1 MNVGKAIHTVREAR
15 GLSAKELAKKAG
27 ISVNYLSLL
36 ERGERSSP
44 ELMVVS
50 AVAEALHFPL
60 PLLLFFGHDPRRA
73 RRGFAARGWGK
84 ASGISFGFIKGL
96 KGRQNAR
103 LQVG

>member
-15 GLSAKELAKKAG
+15 GLSAKELAEKAD

-44 ELMVVS
+44 ALMNVS

-60 PLLLFFGHDPRRA
+60 PLLLFLAMTPDERDAALPRA
-73 RRGFAARGWGK
+73 VGEKLAALVLDLLRD
-84 ASGISFGFIKGL
+84 
-96 KGRQNAR
+96 
-103 LQVG
+103 